1 MRRSASHRACWTPP
15 WPGLLALV
23 LALMLGAPGAHSQPL
38 QALLP
43 WVLEHSAE
51 WEAARLETQALE
63 VRARQTEA
71 AQRPTVAATVT
82 GSANQTQN
90 KALVPTHV
98 RARELLVGLQ
108 AQHNVINRAEAWGV
122 EVARRQ
128 WLQAQEQQESVRRE
142 LAWRL
147 TQAYVDV
154 LAARELSRVQSEA
167 RRSIERSV
175 STVSR
180 MLKAGT
186 ATVSDLREAQ
196 GRLDLAAAQERA
208 ALGELRAR
216 SAALAQLV
224 GREDVVVRP
233 LAAAEAMDRLDLAPL
248 SEWMQQA
255 RQSSSDIA
263 VARRGA
269 DIARAEAQRIKA
281 SGQMTAAL
289 TANVATGYS
298 HNASRTPTD
307 EGPLRSQGSGSQQVL
322 GVGLTVTVPLDASS
336 ALSLQYREFLLQVTR
351 QEAQVRVVQQSLD
364 AQVRQAFVSLQ
375 SSRDQLVSL
384 SSAEQSSQQ
393 ALEATERGLRAG
405 LRVLI
410 DVLNA
415 QSQVFAVRRDR
426 VRLQFEALTAWLRLQ
441 HLAGP
446 ASEPSGTGLP

>member
-1 MRRSASHRACWTPP
+1 
-15 WPGLLALV
+15 
-23 LALMLGAPGAHSQPL
+23 
-38 QALLP
+38 
-43 WVLEHSAE
+43 
-51 WEAARLETQALE
+51 
-63 VRARQTEA
+63 
-71 AQRPTVAATVT
+71 
-82 GSANQTQN
+82 
-90 KALVPTHV
+90 
-98 RARELLVGLQ
+98 
-108 AQHNVINRAEAWGV
+108 
-122 EVARRQ
+122 
-128 WLQAQEQQESVRRE
+128 
-142 LAWRL
+142 
-147 TQAYVDV
+147 
-154 LAARELSRVQSEA
+154 
-167 RRSIERSV
+167 
-175 STVSR
+175 

-233 LAAAEAMDRLDLAPL
+233 LVAEEAIGRLDLASL

-322 GVGLTVTVPLDASS
+322 GVGLTVMVPLDASS
-336 ALSLQYREFLLQVTR
+336 ALSLQHREFLVQVTR

-375 SSRDQLVSL
+375 SSREQLASL
-384 SSAEQSSQQ
+384 SSAERSSQQ

-426 VRLQFEALTAWLRLQ
+426 VRLQFEALTAWQRLQ

-446 ASEPSGTGLP
+446 ASEPSGPGLP